1 MGRGARWHSFLWA
14 AATASAAAAGAGTA
28 AAIPDDW
35 AKGVARHDLLFS
47 PSDPTTMLQP
57 VLSNGLVGWTVGAP
71 HVFLAGV
78 YNGEGQLSH
87 RARIPATLAVA
98 VKGPAGAEESYLGTC
113 VVRWMDPPQSQHAGG
128 AAATWWYIIH
138 SNTRTITPFPR
149 RGAERARGQLRAAAS
164 VQFLARCRRRPRR
177 GLPNGRAALAR
188 P

>member
-1 MGRGARWHSFLWA
+1 MARGARWHSFLWA
-14 AATASAAAAGAGTA
+14 AAIASAAAAGTA

-35 AKGVARHDLLFS
+35 AKGVARHDLLFT

-113 VVRWMDPPQSQHAGG
+113 VVRWMDPPPVPACGRCCRDLVVYHTLKHTYDNPVPQ
-128 AAATWWYIIH
+128 
-138 SNTRTITPFPR
+138 
-149 RGAERARGQLRAAAS
+149 
-164 VQFLARCRRRPRR
+164 ARC
-177 GLPNGRAALAR
+177 
-188 P
+188 